1 MKIHH
6 LVIALA
12 VTTGTL
18 YAGGMDVKVNKD
30 AVAVSP
36 VDPQGAVTI
45 TGPPGCVFGM
55 APIQIMAQDKK
66 NKMTDTGSVMPD
78 GSFALRL
85 PASPKD
91 SIKLIFAGADGKKK
105 DIKVKVPKGAL
116 VIPPPP
122 PGMEIRGETVT
133 IPHGEP
139 IDQGAPGAPP
149 GARGEPLSP
158 PSNDQINRSEK
169 DLNASG
175 MIE

>member
-66 NKMTDTGSVMPD
+66 NKMTATGSVMPD

-85 PASPKD
+85 PASPKN

-105 DIKVKVPKGAL
+105 DIKVKIPKGAL

-122 PGMEIRGETVT
+122 AGIT

-149 GARGEPLSP
+149 GGRGEHLPL

-169 DLNASG
+169 DLNTSG

>member
-1 MKIHH
+1 MKMYH
-6 LVIALA
+6 LVISLA
-12 VTTGTL
+12 FIAGTL

-36 VDPQGAVTI
+36 VDPQGTVTI

-55 APIQIMAQDKK
+55 APVQIMAKDKK
-66 NKMTDTGSVMPD
+66 NNMTATGSVMPN

-122 PGMEIRGETVT
+122 PGTEIRGETVT
-133 IPHGEP
+133 IPQGIP

-149 GARGEPLSP
+149 AVRGESP
-158 PSNDQINRSEK
+158 PPVSNDQINRSEK